1 MLLSGAQVHA
11 RQESPCQQ
19 KVQID
24 YTRLEATGALS
35 RWTRLGG
42 GWEHKTA
49 EIVGPED
56 MAITGQTQCLA
67 QNNILP

>member
-1 MLLSGAQVHA
+1 MPGRRAPASRRHRLTTPGLKPQEHSADGPDWGRGA
-11 RQESPCQQ
+11 
-19 KVQID
+19 
-24 YTRLEATGALS
+24 
-35 RWTRLGG
+35 
-42 GWEHKTA
+42 WEHKTA